1 MKIAHFKFQKL
12 NIRTAIRIHK
22 NCDPGFDQVFFNLLN
37 DKMIYLQIATIV
49 STAFMFSFFAP

>member
-22 NCDPGFDQVFFNLLN
+22 NCDPGFDQVFFDLLN
-37 DKMIYLQIATIV
+37 DKMIYLQIATRV
-49 STAFMFSFFAP
+49 STACMFSFFAP